1 MSTLEDLKTNAEI
14 KEKVNEMFKR
24 VENIKK
30 IRRKRKIKRWL
41 GRHLN

>member
-14 KEKVNEMFKR
+14 KKRVNEMFKR

-30 IRRKRKIKRWL
+30 IRRKRKIKEWL

>member
-30 IRRKRKIKRWL
+30 IRRKRKIKEWL